1 MTLWLYYY
9 CKGGDFLRLC
19 EVENGAQQDSI
30 VGGSASLTE
39 ALFKDITQRGVITV
53 SNQKKRK
60 NW

>member
-1 MTLWLYYY
+1 
-9 CKGGDFLRLC
+9 
-19 EVENGAQQDSI
+19 VENGAQQDSI

-60 NW
+60 N